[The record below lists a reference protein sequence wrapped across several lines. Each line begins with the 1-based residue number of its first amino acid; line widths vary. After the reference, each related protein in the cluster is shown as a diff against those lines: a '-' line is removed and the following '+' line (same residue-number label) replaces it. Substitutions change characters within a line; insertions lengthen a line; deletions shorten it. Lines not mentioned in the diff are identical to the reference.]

1 MRKLI
6 DIVKILVGCAAGFY
20 ALLQAVSLNNPP
32 QPGGSSSEQA
42 YTVGGTTGSIFGL
55 VLGGIICVTLLWS
68 AFVGKRKKKA
78 PAQEESTSDSR
89 AKRTD

>member
-20 ALLQAVSLNNPP
+20 ALLQAVSLNNPS
-32 QPGGSSSEQA
+32 QPGGGSSEQA
-42 YTVGGTTGSIFGL
+42 YSVGGTTGSIFGM

-68 AFVGKRKKKA
+68 AFFGKRKKKA
-78 PAQEESTSDSR
+78 PAEDESPSEKR
-89 AKRTD
+89 AKR